1 MRQARAVYIGL
12 GSNLGDRAGQLR
24 EALARVGALEG
35 VEVVARSALFETAPM
50 YLEDQPEFLNA
61 VAKLRV
67 AGGLERLLTS
77 LMEIEAQLKR
87 HRELKNGP
95 RTVDLDILLAGTLI
109 LQTPTLSL
117 PHPLMHERAFVLAPL
132 VQLAPALMHPTLGL
146 TMAQLFERCPN
157 KERVRPAKGLTRA
170 WLAEDVSA

>member
-1 MRQARAVYIGL
+1 MYIGL

-24 EALARVGALEG
+24 EALARVDALEG

-67 AGGLERLLTS
+67 VGGLERLLAS

-95 RTVDLDILLAGTLI
+95 RTVDLDILSAGALT
-109 LQTPTLSL
+109 LQTPTLS
-117 PHPLMHERAFVLAPL
+117 LAPL

-157 KERVRPAKGLTRA
+157 KERVRPAKGMTRE
-170 WLAEDVSA
+170 WLVADVSA